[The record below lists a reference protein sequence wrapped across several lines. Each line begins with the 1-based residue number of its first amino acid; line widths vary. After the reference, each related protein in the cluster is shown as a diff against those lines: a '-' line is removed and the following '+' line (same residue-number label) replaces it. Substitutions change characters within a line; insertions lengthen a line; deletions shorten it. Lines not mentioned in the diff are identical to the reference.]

1 MLAAATEAN
10 KKVEADQK
18 VEDAKKVEGI
28 PCSEEEVLPLFSTR
42 VAELLQ

>member
-10 KKVEADQK
+10 KVEADQK